1 MKLVVNPCEDFINS
15 FGKTYE
21 RPLIEKLT
29 YQMNLFAIFLLMY
42 S

>member
-1 MKLVVNPCEDFINS
+1 MKLVMNSCEDFINS

-21 RPLIEKLT
+21 GPLIGKLT
-29 YQMNLFAIFLLMY
+29 YQMNLFDIFLLMY